1 MREKFLIVISL
12 LSAGAQD
19 AASQARQLIA
29 LARPSLG
36 DNKTRESPFR
46 DSERF

>member
-1 MREKFLIVISL
+1 MRGKFLIVISL
-12 LSAGAQD
+12 LGASAHD
-19 AASQARQLIA
+19 AAARARQLIA

-36 DNKTRESPFR
+36 GHKTRESPFR

>member
-1 MREKFLIVISL
+1 MREEFLIVISL
-12 LSAGAQD
+12 LGASAQD
-19 AASQARQLIA
+19 AAARARQLIA
-29 LARPSLG
+29 VARPSLG